1 MRRSFYPQRTGE
13 STSRRIRPIRRAF
26 SPCEIRTVRSSGL
39 DALWTVFAQTSPF
52 QGGQQR
58 DQPNGWAPLQ
68 WIAIVGLNDY
78 HLSPLAQIIAPR
90 WTCENLAGYQRSG
103 TLVEKCDLARGGGKG
118 PFRTQISMTTP
129 GCRRKSLQNH
139 WKRRIA
145 GRCVPT
151 RSDTV
156 PFRRRWKTQWTKTG

>member
-1 MRRSFYPQRTGE
+1 MRNKNGSLQRPGCALDGV
-13 STSRRIRPIRRAF
+13 RPNIAIPGR
-26 SPCEIRTVRSSGL
+26 P
-39 DALWTVFAQTSPF
+39 
-52 QGGQQR
+52 

-118 PFRTQISMTTP
+118 LSEPEVHDRWPI
-129 GCRRKSLQNH
+129 GE
-139 WKRRIA
+139 
-145 GRCVPT
+145 
-151 RSDTV
+151 DTEI
-156 PFRRRWKTQWTKTG
+156 TY